1 MRKNKVIRSKHND
14 LLNFLLFEEH
24 ELSKEYVDKCK
35 KFFKELENKQKQMEV
50 NNDWTITINTIRVEG
65 DCISTIN
72 INDNTKD
79 KR

>member
-1 MRKNKVIRSKHND
+1 MRKNKVIRSKHDD

-50 NNDWTITINTIRVEG
+50 NNDSR
-65 DCISTIN
+65 
-72 INDNTKD
+72 
-79 KR
+79 